1 MSARSVSNRRSFAGK
16 TSFLFSSLAVL
27 VAVQA
32 QEDLGNKIACEV
44 KRVFDERRSAVVR
57 VEAIDHHGKLCGT
70 GFFADPAGTVY
81 TLATIVAKADEVFI
95 VQDNRKL
102 PAVVL
107 VADPRS
113 GIALIKAECDS
124 AFIPVGNS
132 RQLNLAAP
140 VMTIGFPVALNA
152 SPSLGTIAGF
162 DRQFLG
168 KFFMTT
174 HLRAMLSVAPG
185 FGGAPLLN
193 LNGEVV
199 GIIFSGVGGGMCYA
213 LPIEAAEKIR
223 RDYMRF
229 GEPRHGW
236 VGVNVEEQ
244 EHAEGGSRVRIV
256 EMGSDTPAARAG
268 LLTGDILLKVGDYP
282 ITRADDVIDA
292 SYFLTA
298 GDHVGVSVLRQGETV
313 VLDVQSGTHPAT
325 DADGFSPE
333 GLQDLHALLPGV
345 PPEPTSENWPMGSP

>member
-1 MSARSVSNRRSFAGK
+1 MSARSVFNRPGLGRRTA
-16 TSFLFSSLAVL
+16 FLCSSLAVL
-27 VAVQA
+27 LSLQA
-32 QEDLGNKIACEV
+32 DDDLGNKIECEV
-44 KRVFDERRSAVVR
+44 KRVFNERRNAVVR
-57 VEAIDHHGKLCGT
+57 VEAIDHHGKLSGT

-81 TLATIVAKADEVFI
+81 TLATIVGNADEIFI
-95 VQDNRKL
+95 VHDDQKL
-102 PAVVL
+102 PAELL

-113 GIALIKAECDS
+113 GIALIKADCTS
-124 AFIPVGNS
+124 PFIPPGSS
-132 RQLNLAAP
+132 RSLDTGAP
-140 VMTIGFPVALNA
+140 VLTIGYPVSLNA

-168 KFFMTT
+168 KYFMTT

-193 LNGEVV
+193 LQGEVV
-199 GIIFSGVGGGMCYA
+199 GIIFSGIGGGMCYS

-244 EHAEGGSRVRIV
+244 EEAEGGSRVRIV
-256 EMGSDTPAARAG
+256 EMAEESPAERAG
-268 LLTGDILLKVGDYP
+268 LQTGDILLRVGDYS

-292 SYFLTA
+292 SYFMTA
-298 GDHVGVSVLRQGETV
+298 GDPVGITVLRQGETISLQV
-313 VLDVQSGTHPAT
+313 ESGLHPAT
-325 DADGFSPE
+325 DPDEFSPE
-333 GLQDLHALLPGV
+333 GLQDLHALMPGPLPESTPDNFPIV
-345 PPEPTSENWPMGSP
+345 LP